1 MVAPVEKSRARG
13 IGVEHDRFIR
23 RPRCPASSEYPV
35 AAEATPP
42 VQMSQNS
49 PCSVPYCSN
58 SHLPGSAFSPGAF
71 TLIELLVVLS
81 IIALLISLLLPA
93 LARARQS
100 AEAVVCESNIR
111 QLLTG
116 LREYV
121 QTNKGFFPLN
131 GILFPHVA
139 MFPPYSDAVGG
150 ADYTLQQVWGATAD
164 YNLYYGALY
173 PFMAGIPQAPPVPDL
188 LNSSGP
194 NTDSSVAAALDI
206 NPARNRFAQVFMCPL
221 DNGLRSSA
229 DALRLAPDGRTVL
242 VGPGSGGG
250 FWSYSINAL
259 LNSQAGV
266 LVDIYGTGA
275 GNSTGFRIPWTY
287 PLRDAT
293 ITNPKCV
300 VFIEES
306 ARKSPFND
314 EVIDPAGYEARD
326 HLSSRHGG
334 GGNLGFWDG
343 HVAWMSQVEYASVP
357 DPTLNASGPAAL
369 AVAMQCP
376 VFRMFI
382 PDAR

>member
-1 MVAPVEKSRARG
+1 MYDQQNKHPEGDIINTAPLSTDRKSASAVFNPG
-13 IGVEHDRFIR
+13 EE
-23 RPRCPASSEYPV
+23 RCLINAAKQSSH
-35 AAEATPP
+35 
-42 VQMSQNS
+42 
-49 PCSVPYCSN
+49 CSLRTRKANVSLSGTACCT
-58 SHLPGSAFSPGAF
+58 GF
-71 TLIELLVVLS
+71 TLTELLVVIS

-93 LARARQS
+93 LAQARQS
-100 AEAVVCESNIR
+100 AEAVVCENNIR

-139 MFPPYSDAVGG
+139 MFPPYSDAADG
-150 ADYTLQQVWGATAD
+150 ADYTLQEVWSTTAD

-173 PFMAGIPQAPPVPDL
+173 PFMAGIPQAPPMPGL
-188 LNSSGP
+188 LASSRVQSANGI
-194 NTDSSVAAALDI
+194 AATLNLDPLT
-206 NPARNRFAQVFMCPL
+206 NKFAKVFMCPA
-221 DNGLRSSA
+221 DDGIRSSA
-229 DALRLAPDGRTVL
+229 AAVRLAPDGRTVL
-242 VGPGSGGG
+242 LGPGSGG

-259 LNSQAGV
+259 LNSQAGI
-266 LVDIYGTGA
+266 LGQIYGTGS
-275 GNSTGFRIPWTY
+275 GGDSVPQLSWTY
-287 PLRDAT
+287 PLRDAA
-293 ITNPKCV
+293 ITNPKFV

-314 EVIDPAGYEARD
+314 EVIDPAGYEPRD

-343 HVAWMSQVEYASVP
+343 HVQWMSQLEYASVP
-357 DPTLNASGPAAL
+357 DPTRNASGQAAL

>member
-1 MVAPVEKSRARG
+1 MNK
-13 IGVEHDRFIR
+13 
-23 RPRCPASSEYPV
+23 C
-35 AAEATPP
+35 ATE
-42 VQMSQNS
+42 NWG
-49 PCSVPYCSN
+49 
-58 SHLPGSAFSPGAF
+58 LKFAGF
-71 TLIELLVVLS
+71 TLTELLMVIS

-93 LARARQS
+93 LANARDN

-139 MFPPYSDAVGG
+139 MFPPYSDATGG
-150 ADYTLQQVWGATAD
+150 ADYTLQEVWGTTAD

-173 PFMAGIPQAPPVPDL
+173 PFMAGIPQAPPVPGL
-188 LNSSGP
+188 LASGGAPSPNSI
-194 NTDSSVAAALDI
+194 AATLNL
-206 NPARNRFAQVFMCPL
+206 NPLTNKLAKVFMCPM
-221 DNGLRSSA
+221 DDGMRSSA
-229 DALRLAPDGRTVL
+229 DAVRLAPNGRTVL
-242 VGPGSGGG
+242 LGSGSGG
-250 FWSYSINAL
+250 FWTYTTNAI
-259 LNSQAGV
+259 LNSQAGM

-275 GNSTGFRIPWTY
+275 GNSTAFSIPWTY
-287 PLRDAT
+287 PMRDAA
-293 ITNPKCV
+293 ITNPKFV

-314 EVIDPAGYEARD
+314 EVIDPAGYEHQD
-326 HLSSRHGG
+326 HLSARHNG

-343 HVAWMSQVEYASVP
+343 HVEWMSQVEYASVP

-369 AVAMQCP
+369 AVAMQDP
-376 VFRMFI
+376 IFRMFI